1 MRWEREGKVR
11 YDDLNDVRVE
21 ETEQR
26 REKRVQKGVVVLEGE
41 QKCASHT
48 KYKVN
53 KNMETKATILI
64 SVYNGILLMKKTYGI
79 VPGDQWI
86 DGIVDDKQDS

>member
-1 MRWEREGKVR
+1 MRWEKEGKVR
-11 YDDLNDVRVE
+11 HDDLNDVRVE

-26 REKRVQKGVVVLEGE
+26 REKRVQKGVVVLEGDR
-41 QKCASHT
+41 KYVSNT

-64 SVYNGILLMKKTYGI
+64 S
-79 VPGDQWI
+79 
-86 DGIVDDKQDS
+86 

>member
-1 MRWEREGKVR
+1 M
-11 YDDLNDVRVE
+11 NDVRVE

-64 SVYNGILLMKKTYGI
+64 SVYNGILLMKKTNTIAPRDQRIHGI
-79 VPGDQWI
+79 I
-86 DGIVDDKQDS
+86 NYKQDS